1 MKVLLKTL
9 DSKAFFRKSIS
20 FVRELLSALQQSQV
34 HVMSFKSISL
44 VGEGGGGG
52 VSFQVF
58 GFNFFRC
65 QRV

>member
-44 VGEGGGGG
+44 VGEGGGG

>member
-44 VGEGGGGG
+44 VGEGGGVL
-52 VSFQVF
+52 VSKFSD
-58 GFNFFRC
+58 
-65 QRV
+65 